1 MGTIRFSVWPSPQRD
16 WNEISSLA
24 RWVDDGEWHG
34 LWCADHF
41 MPNSPD
47 ETVQSGDVSECWST
61 IAAVAAVTKRVRVG
75 SLVSPT
81 TFRHPAV
88 LANTAATIDRIS
100 GGRLVL
106 GIGAGWQVN
115 EHLAY
120 GVDLM
125 GPADRVDRFEEAIQ
139 IINDLL
145 TTDRT
150 NFDGRHFVLRDAPC
164 EPKPAQSPL
173 PVLVGTGGRRMTEIT
188 ARHAHEW
195 NTWGTPDV
203 AAARIRALLEACE
216 RVGRDPA
223 TIRRSVQALF
233 FLVDDE
239 SSARKVASVA
249 PSDRSIVGDSDVII
263 ENIVRYRDS
272 GFDEIIVPDFVF
284 GESPEAR
291 REAYGRFAREI
302 IPAFR

>member
-1 MGTIRFSVWPSPQRD
+1 MGNVRFSVWPSPQRD
-16 WNEISSLA
+16 WDEVSSLA
-24 RWVDDGEWHG
+24 RWVDDGPWHG
-34 LWCADHF
+34 MWCADHF

-47 ETVQSGDVSECWST
+47 DAVEEGNVTECWST
-61 IAAVAAVTKRVRVG
+61 IAAVAAITERIRIG

-88 LANTAATIDRIS
+88 LANTAATIDRLS
-100 GGRLVL
+100 AGRLVL

-115 EHLAY
+115 EHRAY
-120 GVDLM
+120 GVDLLD
-125 GPADRVDRFEEAIQ
+125 PATRVDRFEEAIV

-145 TTDRT
+145 SKERTD
-150 NFDGRHFVLRDAPC
+150 FIGRHFEFRDAPC
-164 EPKPAQSPL
+164 EPKPVQSPL

-203 AAARIRALLEACE
+203 AAARIRALREACD

-223 TIRRSVQALF
+223 TIRCSVQALF

-263 ENIVRYRDS
+263 ENIVQYRDS

>member
-1 MGTIRFSVWPSPQRD
+1 
-16 WNEISSLA
+16 
-24 RWVDDGEWHG
+24 
-34 LWCADHF
+34 

-47 ETVQSGDVSECWST
+47 DAVEAGSVTECWST
-61 IAAVAAVTKRVRVG
+61 IAAVAAITERIRIG

-88 LANTAATIDRIS
+88 LANTAATIDRLS
-100 GGRLVL
+100 AGRLVL

-115 EHLAY
+115 EHRAY
-120 GVDLM
+120 GVDLLD
-125 GPADRVDRFEEAIQ
+125 PATRVDRFEEAIV

-145 TTDRT
+145 SKDRT
-150 NFDGRHFVLRDAPC
+150 DFIGRHFEFRDAPC
-164 EPKPAQSPL
+164 EPKPVQSPL

-203 AAARIRALLEACE
+203 AAARIRALREACE

-223 TIRRSVQALF
+223 TIRCSVQALF

-239 SSARKVASVA
+239 ASARKVASVA

-263 ENIVRYRDS
+263 ENIIRYRDS

-302 IPAFR
+302 IPTFR